1 MSNDGN
7 NSAVTRCPWCLS
19 DSVSLKYHDEEWGT
33 PVRDSRRL
41 FESLVLDGAQA
52 GLSWI
57 TILKRREGYR
67 IAFDDFDPEK
77 VAVYGDRDVARL
89 MADSRIIRNKRKI
102 LSAIENARAYCA
114 MPVPLSDWLWGFVD
128 NAPIINYFKTLQE
141 IPATT
146 ELSEKISR
154 ELKRMG
160 FSFVGPTIVYA
171 FMQAVGMVND
181 HLVGCFRHSGL
192 KES

>member
-1 MSNDGN
+1 MINDKD
-7 NSAVTRCPWCLS
+7 NSAITRCPWSLS
-19 DSVSLKYHDEEWGT
+19 DPIEVKYHDEEWGA
-33 PVRDSRRL
+33 PVRDSRKL

-67 IAFDDFDPEK
+67 AAFDGFDPEK
-77 VAVYGDRDVARL
+77 IAAYGEQDVERL
-89 MADSRIIRNKRKI
+89 MADTRIIRNRRKI

-114 MPVPLSDWLWGFVD
+114 MPVPLSEWLWGFVD
-128 NAPIINYFKTLQE
+128 NTPIVNHFKTLQE
-141 IPATT
+141 IPAIT
-146 ELSEKISR
+146 ELSERISR

-181 HLVGCFRHSGL
+181 HLIDCFRHDDI
-192 KES
+192 